1 MAEPPPTPSPSAT
14 RKELTRR
21 YKEAGPQPGVYAIRN
36 RTNGRLYVGG
46 SMDVHGAVNRARF
59 ELRQRGHR
67 NIELMRD
74 WLEVGP
80 DAFEFEVLQLV
91 RKKDDPAQDLRAD
104 LAELLVLWRAE
115 LDFDG
120 PRGYRGPGD
129 AA

>member
-1 MAEPPPTPSPSAT
+1 MAEPSPSPSPSAA

-21 YKEAGPQPGVYAIRN
+21 YKETGTQPGVYAIRN
-36 RTNGRLYVGG
+36 RANGRIFVGG
-46 SMDVHGAVNRARF
+46 SMDVHGALNRARF
-59 ELRQRGHR
+59 ELRMRGHR
-67 NIELMRD
+67 NPWLMRD
-74 WLEVGP
+74 WLEIGP

-104 LAELLVLWRAE
+104 LAELLALWRAE